1 MVGAQKSK
9 IDQTANPNLALLVI
23 DAQQGLFEK
32 PTPIYQAA
40 DLERWNCLAAPPRAA
55 GNPVVYIQHGNDSFL
70 RHDTPGSNL
79 HPALVHTPSDLYLRK
94 THASAFEQTGLKEM
108 LDKRQVGRL
117 LICGLVTHG
126 CVKATCQAAL
136 ELGYRVILVQDGHS
150 SFSKDAPTLIEKWNS
165 ELAKAGVELLTT
177 EALIMSAEADSY
189 LSALFLHNGRVARQ
203 PGHID
208 FIFFIVRSF

>member
-1 MVGAQKSK
+1 MTAAQKSK

-32 PTPIYQAA
+32 ATPIYQAA
-40 DLERWNCLAAPPRAA
+40 ALLERWNSLAAAARAA
-55 GNPVVYIQHGNDSFL
+55 GIPVVYIQHGNDSFL
-70 RHDTPGSNL
+70 RQDTPGWNL
-79 HPALVHTPSDLYLRK
+79 HPALAHTPSDLYLRK

-108 LDKRQVGRL
+108 LDERQVGRL

-136 ELGYRVILVQDGHS
+136 EMGYHVILVQDGHS

-165 ELAKAGVELLTT
+165 ELSKAGVELLTT
-177 EALIMSAEADSY
+177 EALTSLSAEADSH
-189 LSALFLHNGRVARQ
+189 LLT
-203 PGHID
+203 PD
-208 FIFFIVRSF
+208 P